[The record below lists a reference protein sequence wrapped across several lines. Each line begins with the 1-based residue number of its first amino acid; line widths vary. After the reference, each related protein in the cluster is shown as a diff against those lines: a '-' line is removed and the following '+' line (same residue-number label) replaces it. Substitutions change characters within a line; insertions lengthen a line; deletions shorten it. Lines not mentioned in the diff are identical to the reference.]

1 MFVILFS
8 TCQSISEHVIFFF
21 HNKNIFLLHIYFE
34 SYFFK
39 NLGIMLHQLI
49 VSSKREHKPKITE
62 LVSTH
67 RDFVRLCRAGYQQR
81 RALAQ
86 RGFVPTVGSIILDGE
101 SSKEDI
107 ICFLKKFS
115 IKFFVSERCILI
127 FTKKKM
133 SEKVPLKC
141 DFSTKQRV

>member
-1 MFVILFS
+1 
-8 TCQSISEHVIFFF
+8 
-21 HNKNIFLLHIYFE
+21 
-34 SYFFK
+34 
-39 NLGIMLHQLI
+39 MLHQLI

-101 SSKEDI
+101 SSKEDA
-107 ICFLKKFS
+107 L
-115 IKFFVSERCILI
+115 FF
-127 FTKKKM
+127 
-133 SEKVPLKC
+133 
-141 DFSTKQRV
+141 